1 MSVREPW
8 RLRKAL
14 LAGAVALALTGAGTA
29 IGWSATDVPSP
40 SPSPTESAPG
50 QPGQPGQSG
59 NAGKPG
65 KADKAQRPQH
75 LHSESVVKKAD
86 GTFET
91 RLSQQG
97 TVDSASDSS
106 VTVKS
111 EDGFT
116 QSYAVNAETKIIKF
130 PPPAADGS
138 TAKGGDGKRLRPA
151 VVGIGEIARGES
163 VRISG
168 VKSGNDVT
176 ARQVVEGAPTGPGK
190 GMGMGRGHGHGKGH
204 GHGLGKLKD
213 R

>member
-14 LAGAVALALTGAGTA
+14 LAGAVALALTGTA

-50 QPGQPGQSG
+50 QSGQSG

-97 TVDSASDSS
+97 TVDSVNGSS

-116 QSYAVNAETKIIKF
+116 QTYAVNSETKIIKF

-138 TAKGGDGKRLRPA
+138 PAKGGDGKRLRPA
-151 VVGIGEIARGES
+151 EVAIGEIARGES

-168 VKSGNDVT
+168 VKSGNGVT